1 MSFEP
6 LMYLGIL
13 IISAKLLGEVMHR
26 MGQPTIIGNVLA
38 GIIVGPALFAL
49 VDPTEEI
56 DLFISIGVFFLFFLI
71 GLEEIDLP
79 GLFRVLRGRIFA
91 GSVVGFLIP
100 FFAAGLF
107 ALSFSDMDLIKS
119 FAIASV
125 VGASSLGVTAKILSD
140 LGKLRS
146 TIGLEIFTVTAIVEF
161 IAIIFVS
168 VVIQIGNSESQSL
181 EIVDA
186 AWLFAKM
193 IIFFVIAGLVSVFV
207 LPPFFR
213 LIKNHLR
220 VQQVYFGIVIGVIL
234 LVAYFAELS
243 GIHGAIGA
251 LMLGIAV
258 SRMSKEEYHEISKNV
273 HAIGYGIFIPIFF
286 AGIGLHFTFSFLELP
301 IWVIVGMLAIV
312 IGVKFVGSYAA
323 VRIAKMRPA
332 TTVAFGVMSKGA
344 VDLALML
351 SLLGVGIIEKPM
363 FSLLVFATLITM
375 VISSVEL
382 QRKLRKIVQIKV
394 GTLELGLLPGF
405 FRRVVSDYTAKQVM
419 NKDFSKISA
428 NTNLEEFL
436 RTHDVN
442 SKSVFMIFDDKD
454 NLLGLVSQKEI
465 KRIHKKNHEIITA
478 GDIMYKK
485 YHTVVPNEQIF
496 TVIQKMNSHPFDAIP
511 VIDDT
516 DSKKILGIVTGENIM
531 ELLVK
536 KEEKEDA

>member
-273 HAIGYGIFIPIFF
+273 HAVGYGIFIPIFF

-363 FSLLVFATLITM
+363 FSLLVFGTLITM

-419 NKDFSKISA
+419 DKDFSKISA

-465 KRIHKKNHEIITA
+465 KRIHKKNHEIITV

>member
-6 LMYLGIL
+6 ILYLGIL
-13 IISAKLLGEVMHR
+13 IIAAKLLGEVMHR
-26 MGQPTIIGNVLA
+26 IGQPTIIGNVLA

-49 VDPTEEI
+49 VDPTQEI

-79 GLFRVLRGRIFA
+79 GLFRVLRGRIFV
-91 GSVVGFLIP
+91 GSAVGFLVP

-168 VVIQIGNSESQSL
+168 VVIQIGNNENQTL
-181 EIVDA
+181 EIIDA

-193 IIFFVIAGLVSVFV
+193 IIFFVIAGLASVFV
-207 LPPFFR
+207 FPPFFR
-213 LIKNHLR
+213 LIKNYLR

-258 SRMSKEEYHEISKNV
+258 SRMSKEEYQEISKNV

-286 AGIGLHFTFSFLELP
+286 AGIGLHFTFSFIELP
-301 IWVIVGMLAIV
+301 LWIIAGMLAII

-323 VRIAKMRPA
+323 VKIAKMRPA

-363 FSLLVFATLITM
+363 FSLLVFGTLITM

-382 QRKLRKIVQIKV
+382 QRRIQKIVQIKV
-394 GTLELGLLPGF
+394 GTLELGLLPAF
-405 FRRVVSDYTAKQVM
+405 FRRVVSDSTAKQVM
-419 NKDFSKISA
+419 DKEYSKILLETS
-428 NTNLEEFL
+428 LEEFL
-436 RTHDVN
+436 GTHDVN
-442 SKSVFMIFDDKD
+442 SKSVFMVCDDKE
-454 NLLGLVSQKEI
+454 NLVGLVSQKEI
-465 KRIHKKNHEIITA
+465 KRIHKKNHEIVTV
-478 GDIMYKK
+478 GDIMNKK
-485 YHTVVPNEQIF
+485 YHTVTPNEQIF

-511 VIDDT
+511 VIDIV
-516 DSKKILGIVTGENIM
+516 DSKKILGIISGENIM

-536 KEEKEDA
+536 KEDT